1 MSRYA
6 LLFLCGVTACSAVA
20 ADSIFGDKPRPPETP
35 ISKPA
40 PPAARPEPAPV
51 IAGPAAPAPDPKLA
65 PEALLSSKGLLKV
78 GTIHLLPTDAN
89 LADFLRIIRAA
100 KVKSD
105 AGAAR
110 RAEIER
116 QIERA
121 KDAYQAALRD
131 SVAIHERMSKVKKGD
146 ARRYNELVGEAREA
160 DSRAAEAARTIE
172 QRDKELR
179 KLGDGHDDYVGL
191 TVSLAEEMQA
201 AAKRYDALAADADV
215 AAALAA
221 LNARGGAKVALGPS
235 AQFSQEF
242 PAALRT
248 RDLVAARAIRLTFDG
263 GTPHA
268 LVMLNGRTEILMTV
282 DSGAALVTLSA
293 DVAKDLGLKP
303 DPGVPPL
310 TLVTADGKKVE
321 ARQSTLT
328 SVRVGPYTV
337 SDVRCAIMPAAI
349 KGSNLLGGTF
359 LKNFVFRLD
368 LAASELHMKPVGG
381 QVAVRDVPALPQAL
395 PTTSTP
401 PQPAISTPLPPNPI
415 PAPIAVATPPA
426 SLPATKPSLPASAD
440 GRRVVDLLPMF
451 DIKTGAVAGVWRI
464 RDGELMFESGKDG
477 RIQSTYRPPAE
488 YDYVIEFSRPKGGGN
503 VLQLCARGETAFE
516 WCMGTA
522 GNTARLQ
529 NVDGHARNATQRK
542 LPADMADTDRH
553 ISIVQVRESGLRML
567 LDGKQVLDF
576 KTNYSNLTRNAIAR
590 LHDDHLLGLGGWE
603 QPIIFHK
610 VSVIEGA
617 GK

>member
-1 MSRYA
+1 MSRWII
-6 LLFLCGVTACSAVA
+6 LLLLGTAACSASA
-20 ADSIFGDKPRPPETP
+20 ADNAVAPKPVT
-35 ISKPA
+35 
-40 PPAARPEPAPV
+40 PPAATAS
-51 IAGPAAPAPDPKLA
+51 DPKLA

-78 GTIHLLPTDAN
+78 GINYVLPTDSN
-89 LADFLRIIRAA
+89 LPDLLRVIRAA

-110 RAEIER
+110 RAELER

-131 SVAIHERMSKVKKGD
+131 SVAIHDRMSKVKKGD

-160 DSRAAEAARTIE
+160 DSRATEAARTIE

-191 TVSLAEEMQA
+191 AVSLAEEMQA

-215 AAALAA
+215 AAALAT

-235 AQFSQEF
+235 AQFSQEL
-242 PAALRT
+242 PGALRT

-268 LVMLNGRTEILMTV
+268 LVTLNGRTEILMTV

-303 DPGVPPL
+303 DPGTPPL

-328 SVRVGPYTV
+328 SMRVGPYTV
-337 SDVRCAIMPAAI
+337 SDVRCAIMPAAV

-368 LAASELHMKPVGG
+368 LAARELHMTPVGG
-381 QVAVRDVPALPQAL
+381 QVAIREVPAASDPPTAPQRA
-395 PTTSTP
+395 PGSAP
-401 PQPAISTPLPPNPI
+401 P
-415 PAPIAVATPPA
+415 PAPTEGSDQTLRKTYLTRLTPTSAETGDRGLGVNTSPHH
-426 SLPATKPSLPASAD
+426 PDTKPKLAD
-440 GRRVVDLLPMF
+440 GPVDEYFAAHAPSSLTFSVPAGARRFLATGISMRLKGIVFVVKVDGKEAFRSDPLNKCPDGIAKISVTL
-451 DIKTGAVAGVWRI
+451 VAGAKEI
-464 RDGELMFESGKDG
+464 QLITLDQGSKDG
-477 RIQSTYRPPAE
+477 KHAVWCWP
-488 YDYVIEFSRPKGGGN
+488 
-503 VLQLCARGETAFE
+503 CFE
-516 WCMGTA
+516 
-522 GNTARLQ
+522 R
-529 NVDGHARNATQRK
+529 
-542 LPADMADTDRH
+542 
-553 ISIVQVRESGLRML
+553 
-567 LDGKQVLDF
+567 
-576 KTNYSNLTRNAIAR
+576 
-590 LHDDHLLGLGGWE
+590 
-603 QPIIFHK
+603 
-610 VSVIEGA
+610 
-617 GK
+617 